1 MDMKM
6 KEQLL
11 DVLKDMVP
19 YVKGL
24 LVYGSFIKGYADV
37 TSDIDICVI
46 EREGI
51 ESKDL
56 YEQILKVSADK
67 RYDIVM
73 FNKIPWY
80 LKGEILENNEVVYA
94 ENADDLDFW
103 LYKQLKIWNGMKK
116 RQSLVSADDLIGRV
130 EEGRLKKD
138 LERP

>member
-11 DVLKDMVP
+11 DVLKDLVP

-24 LVYGSFIKGYADV
+24 LVYGSLIKGYADV
-37 TSDIDICVI
+37 TSDIDICAI
-46 EREGI
+46 EKEGI

-56 YEQILKVSADK
+56 YERILKVSADK

-103 LYKQLKIWNGMKK
+103 LYKQLKIWNEMKK
-116 RQSLVSADDLIGRV
+116 RQSTVSADDLIGRV

-138 LERP
+138 RSI